1 MKIKKKAEE
10 RFDYDFSGWAT
21 KANIKCSDGR
31 IIDSNAFKHNDGKI
45 VPLVWNHDH
54 SNGDNVVGKAMLCHT
69 DEGVYTYAQ
78 FNTTQR
84 GKNAKEQIK
93 HGDITNLS
101 IYANK
106 LHEIGNLV
114 KDGDIKEVS
123 LVIAGANPG
132 ACIDHVVVHGDNGD
146 DISAEIYTDEEIL
159 VNEDGSYLSISHSDI
174 EEENQNGIEAVL
186 DTLTD
191 KQINA
196 LYTIV
201 NRLSSLEHSDEDDE
215 TVNEALEELK
225 EGLNEEQSNAVCE
238 ILDRFVED
246 DNTEEEDDE
255 DVDDDEEEE
264 NEEGEENE
272 MKHNVFEKNAG
283 KTAGVVGGSVLTA
296 NEEKFLS
303 HSEIESIFVDAK
315 RGSLKDAVLKHAQDY
330 GIKNI
335 DILFP
340 DAKNLN
346 TPPSFIKRETGWV
359 STVLNGTKHTPFSR
373 IRSTHADITAD
384 EARAKGYLKGNRKKE
399 EVFTLLKR
407 TTDPQTIYKKQK
419 LDRDDIIDITDFNIV
434 SWIRAEMRLMLDE
447 EIARAILIGDGRLP
461 DAEDKIR
468 EQNIRPIYNDDDLYT
483 VKVVTK
489 AKASDDSDS
498 KAKDFIRTMIKSR
511 KLYKGSGN
519 PVLFT
524 TDDVIT
530 DCLLLEDTTGRRL
543 YNSVDELARILRV
556 SKIEAVPVMEG
567 MTGVKGGE
575 LMGVVVN
582 LSDYNVGADKGG
594 QIATFDDFDID
605 FNQYKYLMETRISG
619 ALVKPFSALAIETSI
634 A

>member
-191 KQINA
+191 KQIDA

-225 EGLNEEQSNAVCE
+225 EGLNEEQSDAVCE

-246 DNTEEEDDE
+246 DDTEEEDDE
-255 DVDDDEEEE
+255 DVDDDEEE

-283 KTAGVVGGSVLTA
+283 KTAGVVGGSALTA

-340 DAKNLN
+340 DAKNLD

-407 TTDPQTIYKKQK
+407 TTDPQTVYKKQK

-582 LSDYNVGADKGG
+582 LIDYNVGADKGG

-619 ALVKPFSALAIETSI
+619 ALVKPFSALAIETAI

>member
-191 KQINA
+191 KQIDA

-246 DNTEEEDDE
+246 DDTEEEDDE
-255 DVDDDEEEE
+255 DVDDDEEE

-283 KTAGVVGGSVLTA
+283 KTAGVVGGSALTA

-340 DAKNLN
+340 DAKNLD

-582 LSDYNVGADKGG
+582 LIDYNVGADKGG

-619 ALVKPFSALAIETSI
+619 ALVKPFSALAIETAI

>member
-132 ACIDHVVVHGDNGD
+132 ACIDHVVAHGDNGD

-191 KQINA
+191 KQIDA

-246 DNTEEEDDE
+246 DDTEEEDDE
-255 DVDDDEEEE
+255 DVDDDEEE

-582 LSDYNVGADKGG
+582 LTDYNVGADKGG

-619 ALVKPFSALAIETSI
+619 ALVKPFSALAIETAI

>member
-1 MKIKKKAEE
+1 MKIKKRAEE

-132 ACIDHVVVHGDNGD
+132 ACIDHVVVHGDNSD

-191 KQINA
+191 KQIDA

-201 NRLSSLEHSDEDDE
+201 NRLSSLEHNDEDDDE

-246 DNTEEEDDE
+246 DDTEEEDDE
-255 DVDDDEEEE
+255 DVDDDDELVVSIVLKKPRI
-264 NEEGEENE
+264 NELKFSKSLHDIDDDES
-272 MKHNVFEKNAG
+272 
-283 KTAGVVGGSVLTA
+283 GSVTYKGDRY
-296 NEEKFLS
+296 NY
-303 HSEIESIFVDAK
+303 VD
-315 RGSLKDAVLKHAQDY
+315 S
-330 GIKNI
+330 
-335 DILFP
+335 
-340 DAKNLN
+340 
-346 TPPSFIKRETGWV
+346 
-359 STVLNGTKHTPFSR
+359 
-373 IRSTHADITAD
+373 ADV
-384 EARAKGYLKGNRKKE
+384 E
-399 EVFTLLKR
+399 F
-407 TTDPQTIYKKQK
+407 YK
-419 LDRDDIIDITDFNIV
+419 
-434 SWIRAEMRLMLDE
+434 
-447 EIARAILIGDGRLP
+447 
-461 DAEDKIR
+461 
-468 EQNIRPIYNDDDLYT
+468 YC
-483 VKVVTK
+483 
-489 AKASDDSDS
+489 DDSR
-498 KAKDFIRTMIKSR
+498 KE
-511 KLYKGSGN
+511 KLYYWDFKQGNHMITVEKWSGEKAGTDYYYSQILKPSSITVYSTKGESNGN
-519 PVLFT
+519 
-524 TDDVIT
+524 
-530 DCLLLEDTTGRRL
+530 
-543 YNSVDELARILRV
+543 
-556 SKIEAVPVMEG
+556 
-567 MTGVKGGE
+567 
-575 LMGVVVN
+575 
-582 LSDYNVGADKGG
+582 
-594 QIATFDDFDID
+594 
-605 FNQYKYLMETRISG
+605 
-619 ALVKPFSALAIETSI
+619 
-634 A
+634 

>member
-1 MKIKKKAEE
+1 MEE
-10 RFDYDFSGWAT
+10 RIFPIARAIQS
-21 KANIKCSDGR
+21 
-31 IIDSNAFKHNDGKI
+31 
-45 VPLVWNHDH
+45 
-54 SNGDNVVGKAMLCHT
+54 M
-69 DEGVYTYAQ
+69 
-78 FNTTQR
+78 
-84 GKNAKEQIK
+84 
-93 HGDITNLS
+93 
-101 IYANK
+101 
-106 LHEIGNLV
+106 
-114 KDGDIKEVS
+114 KD
-123 LVIAGANPG
+123 
-132 ACIDHVVVHGDNGD
+132 
-146 DISAEIYTDEEIL
+146 
-159 VNEDGSYLSISHSDI
+159 SDI

-191 KQINA
+191 KQIDA

-225 EGLNEEQSNAVCE
+225 EGLNEEQSDAVCE

-246 DNTEEEDDE
+246 DDTEEEDDE
-255 DVDDDEEEE
+255 DVDDDEEE

-283 KTAGVVGGSVLTA
+283 KTAGVVGGSALTA

-340 DAKNLN
+340 DAKNLD
-346 TPPSFIKRETGWV
+346 TTPSFIKRETGWV

-407 TTDPQTIYKKQK
+407 TTDPQTVYKKQK

-582 LSDYNVGADKGG
+582 LIDYNVGADKGG
-594 QIATFDDFDID
+594 RIATFDDFDID

-619 ALVKPFSALAIETSI
+619 ALVKPFSALAIETAI

>member
-191 KQINA
+191 KQIDA

-246 DNTEEEDDE
+246 DDTEEEDDE
-255 DVDDDEEEE
+255 DVDDDEEE

-283 KTAGVVGGSVLTA
+283 KTAGVVGGSALTA

-340 DAKNLN
+340 DAKNLD

-407 TTDPQTIYKKQK
+407 TTDPQTVYKKQK

-582 LSDYNVGADKGG
+582 LIDYNVGADKGG

-619 ALVKPFSALAIETSI
+619 ALVKPFSALAIETAI

>member
-132 ACIDHVVVHGDNGD
+132 ACIDHVVVHGDNSD

-191 KQINA
+191 KQIDA

-246 DNTEEEDDE
+246 DDTEEEDDE
-255 DVDDDEEEE
+255 DVDDDEEE

-619 ALVKPFSALAIETSI
+619 ALVKPFSALAIETAI

>member
-191 KQINA
+191 KQIDA

-225 EGLNEEQSNAVCE
+225 EGLNEEQSDAVCE

-246 DNTEEEDDE
+246 DDTEEEDDE
-255 DVDDDEEEE
+255 DVDDDEEE

-283 KTAGVVGGSVLTA
+283 KTAGVVGGSALTA

-340 DAKNLN
+340 DAKNLD

-582 LSDYNVGADKGG
+582 LIDYNVGADKGG

-619 ALVKPFSALAIETSI
+619 ALVKPFSALAIETAI

>member
-191 KQINA
+191 KQIDA

-225 EGLNEEQSNAVCE
+225 EGLNEEQSDAVCE

-246 DNTEEEDDE
+246 DDTEEEDDE
-255 DVDDDEEEE
+255 DVDDDEEE

-340 DAKNLN
+340 DAKNLD

-582 LSDYNVGADKGG
+582 LIDYNVGADKGG

-619 ALVKPFSALAIETSI
+619 ALVKPFSALAIETAI

>member
-191 KQINA
+191 KQIDA

-225 EGLNEEQSNAVCE
+225 EGLNEEQSDAVCE

-246 DNTEEEDDE
+246 DDTEEEDDE
-255 DVDDDEEEE
+255 DVDDDEEE

-283 KTAGVVGGSVLTA
+283 KTAGVVGGSALTA

-340 DAKNLN
+340 DAKNLD
-346 TPPSFIKRETGWV
+346 TTPSFIKRETGWV

-407 TTDPQTIYKKQK
+407 TTDPQTVYKKQK

-582 LSDYNVGADKGG
+582 LIDYNVGADKGG
-594 QIATFDDFDID
+594 RIATFDDFDID

-619 ALVKPFSALAIETSI
+619 ALVKPFSALAIETAI

>member
-191 KQINA
+191 KQIDA

-225 EGLNEEQSNAVCE
+225 EGLNEEQSDAVCE

-246 DNTEEEDDE
+246 DDTEEEDDE
-255 DVDDDEEEE
+255 DVVDDDE

-283 KTAGVVGGSVLTA
+283 KTAGVVGGSVLTT

-340 DAKNLN
+340 DAKNLD

-519 PVLFT
+519 PILFT

-567 MTGVKGGE
+567 MTGVNGGE

-619 ALVKPFSALAIETSI
+619 ALVKPFSALAIETAI

>member
-191 KQINA
+191 KQIDA

-201 NRLSSLEHSDEDDE
+201 NRLTSLEHNDEDDE

-225 EGLNEEQSNAVCE
+225 EGLNEEQTNAVCE
-238 ILDRFVED
+238 ILEGFVED
-246 DNTEEEDDE
+246 DDTEEEDDE
-255 DVDDDEEEE
+255 DVDDDEEE

-283 KTAGVVGGSVLTA
+283 KTAGVVGGRTLTA
-296 NEEKFLS
+296 NEEEFLS

-340 DAKNLN
+340 DAKNLD

-447 EIARAILIGDGRLP
+447 EIARAVLIGDGRLP

-543 YNSVDELARILRV
+543 YSSVDELARILRV

-567 MTGVKGGE
+567 MTGAKGGE

-594 QIATFDDFDID
+594 KIATFDDFDID

-619 ALVKPFSALAIETSI
+619 ALVKPFSALAIETAI
-634 A
+634 V